1 MDRVLTVSV
10 TGFLMIRKKIT
21 PAQFKK
27 VILSTE
33 KKLKRIE
40 QNRAS
45 LHLNRFTRAVIHL
58 LLKTSLPKEK
68 IFGTEHIPEKRASI
82 YVLCTHPTAFDGHV
96 LTRVV
101 RKKSPLPMLG
111 QTHFDN
117 FVEIGLGYFLRGSPN
132 TFPVYRTKASLP
144 PKRQK
149 TYFGKNG
156 LFGQIGDDMLKKAE
170 SLNYRIITAI
180 VNLLGENKIN
190 YLVSIGRLQ
199 NKDIGTFFNPTAVEI
214 LQRRKSEVPV
224 IPVTFF
230 CNKPQKVP
238 FNARI
243 RMTIHKPIHEHRKI
257 KERLIPYL
265 NVR

>member
-1 MDRVLTVSV
+1 MVLSASV
-10 TGFLMIRKKIT
+10 NGLLMIRKKIT
-21 PAQFKK
+21 PAQFNK

-45 LHLNRFTRAVIHL
+45 LHLNRFTQAIVHL

-68 IFGTEHIPEKRASI
+68 ISGTEHIPEERASI
-82 YVLCTHPTAFDGHV
+82 YVLCTHPTAIDGHV
-96 LTRVV
+96 LNRVV

-117 FVEIGLGYFLRGSPN
+117 FVEIGLGYFLLRSPN
-132 TFPVYRTKASLP
+132 TFPVFRTKASLP
-144 PKRQK
+144 PQRQN
-149 TYFGKNG
+149 TYFGKNE
-156 LFGQIGDDMLKKAE
+156 LFGQISDDMLKKAE

-180 VNLLGENKIN
+180 VYLLEENKIN
-190 YLVSIGRLQ
+190 YLVSIGRLR

-214 LQRRKSEVPV
+214 LQKTSYEVPV
-224 IPVTFF
+224 IPVTFY
-230 CNKPQKVP
+230 CNKPKKVP

-243 RMTIHKPIHEHRKI
+243 RMTIHTPIYEHRKI
-257 KERLIPYL
+257 KEKLIPYL
-265 NVR
+265 NVP

>member
-45 LHLNRFTRAVIHL
+45 LHLNRCTQAIVHL
-58 LLKTSLPKEK
+58 LLKISLPKEK
-68 IFGTEHIPEKRASI
+68 IAGTEHIPEECASI
-82 YVLCTHPTAFDGHV
+82 YVLCTHPTAFDGHI
-96 LTRVV
+96 LNRVV

-117 FVEIGLGYFLRGSPN
+117 FLEIGLGYFLQGLPN
-132 TFPVYRTKASLP
+132 IFPVFRTKASLP
-144 PKRQK
+144 PQRQN

-156 LFGQIGDDMLKKAE
+156 LFGQISDDMLKKAE

-224 IPVTFF
+224 IPVTFS
-230 CNKPQKVP
+230 CNTPKKVP

-243 RMTIHKPIHEHRKI
+243 RMTIHTPIHEHRKI